1 MKKSQFGRGLGIWV
15 VAAIG
20 GMVPAAAELP
30 SLMGENRWL
39 GYFVGYENRRCSLA
53 IAANKGQIVLR
64 PIGKNGKAPAQRV
77 FVAFDCQILESMPD
91 GSTKEHRLIP
101 ASLESGQEATQEPK
115 NLTIRGKVK
124 GGAGFEFTL
133 HEDSGKFSL
142 GGRVLDAG
150 SITNPLRFSV
160 RAKIQNGYPSQKM
173 DPDKQRQK
181 VIEDK
186 MKRDRILVT
195 LADGKRLRPSTS
207 EVGAAGAVGLDGAL
221 ATAVQ
226 VEFSSWLDNRLQ
238 LEATGGSTMRME
250 VSGGNPLWKGFS
262 LVWSADPKKDPQSKA
277 TLEIEM
283 K

>member
-1 MKKSQFGRGLGIWV
+1 MAILLKKW
-15 VAAIG
+15 
-20 GMVPAAAELP
+20 
-30 SLMGENRWL
+30 
-39 GYFVGYENRRCSLA
+39 
-53 IAANKGQIVLR
+53 
-64 PIGKNGKAPAQRV
+64 
-77 FVAFDCQILESMPD
+77 
-91 GSTKEHRLIP
+91 IP
-101 ASLESGQEATQEPK
+101 TSSG
-115 NLTIRGKVK
+115 
-124 GGAGFEFTL
+124 
-133 HEDSGKFSL
+133 
-142 GGRVLDAG
+142 
-150 SITNPLRFSV
+150 
-160 RAKIQNGYPSQKM
+160 
-173 DPDKQRQK
+173 
-181 VIEDK
+181 K